1 VKTGPAEGFCI
12 YINSPVLDAAMIPLI
27 FAVNIL
33 TLPTFMRLFS
43 FILILAVTFSS
54 CSKFAKVQKSTDY
67 DYKLRMAE
75 KYYVAKKYN
84 FAQQLYEE
92 LFPIYKGQPQFED
105 LFYKYAYCSYYLKD
119 WLQAENLFKQFT
131 EVFPTSQK
139 AEEMEYMRAYTY
151 YRQSPKAEL
160 DQTNTQKTI
169 GLMQTFINTHPGS
182 PRIKEAN
189 DIIDKSRQKLEQK
202 EVNSA
207 ELYYNMGHYL
217 AAGIAYTSLMNNFP
231 DSEKSEQYKLQVI
244 KSYYS
249 YARNS
254 IDEKKAERYEKV
266 LNECNDFSDRFPD
279 NPLMKEVE
287 RYRNLS
293 QSNIKEIQNE
303 QTKKAD

>member
-1 VKTGPAEGFCI
+1 M
-12 YINSPVLDAAMIPLI
+12 NPLI
-27 FAVNIL
+27 FVVNIL
-33 TLPTFMRLFS
+33 TLPTFMRLPL
-43 FILILAVTFSS
+43 FILILAVAFSS

-119 WLQAENLFKQFT
+119 WMQAENLFKQFT

-182 PRIKEAN
+182 PRLKEAN
-189 DIIDKSRQKLEQK
+189 EIIDKSRQKLELK

-207 ELYYNMGHYL
+207 VLYYNMGHYL
-217 AAGIAYTSLMNNFP
+217 AAGIAYSSLMNNFP
-231 DSEKSEQYKLQVI
+231 DSEKSEEYKLQVI
-244 KSYYS
+244 KSYYL

-266 LNECNDFSDRFPD
+266 ISECNDFADRFQEA
-279 NPLMKEVE
+279 PLAKDVE

-293 QSNIKEIQNE
+293 QTNLKEIQDE
-303 QTKKAD
+303 QAKKTN